1 MSILPLQSR
10 PVRDIPRA
18 LVFWK
23 MGCFWK
29 AFSIWQQNRVSG
41 TLSLTKPRT
50 HLFGHGWG
58 LEA

>member
-41 TLSLTKPRT
+41 TLSPT
-50 HLFGHGWG
+50 
-58 LEA
+58 